1 MRSSRRQ
8 PQGRVNA
15 PKDWGSRGLALFI
28 KDGCRRAGGALRR
41 CPGQQIRLR
50 RAASALAVRTGRPV
64 AEGPLRE
71 PSTDNAWFSH
81 VAFPG
86 DADFEDANFTGDAG
100 FGNVTFTGN
109 ARFSS
114 AAFTGNAWFS
124 DTTFTHDADFDH
136 LAFARDAQFSGARFE
151 RAPFLGPLNCGPLLN
166 LSEAIF
172 SVPVTIQVAAEEV
185 RCVRTRWD
193 ATVSLRLRYAKVDL
207 SDAVVTQPTAV
218 TTHPHSLPEHACLGL
233 HRRANGEDDLLA
245 RDRHGALGPD
255 GYRPQQLRLHRSV
268 PPRPAPPRRP
278 YPIRLR
284 TDGHHSARPAAHE
297 VHPATHPRGRTPLAR
312 HPNPDDQLGSQGH
325 PPALAPKPYDL
336 AARGTAAAQDNQPG
350 LFRAHHHATGGR

>member
-71 PSTDNAWFSH
+71 PSTDNAWFSY

-124 DTTFTHDADFDH
+124 DATFTHDADFDH
-136 LAFARDAQFSGARFE
+136 LTFARDAQFSGARFE
-151 RAPFLGPLNCGPLLN
+151 RAPFLVLQSQL
-166 LSEAIF
+166 
-172 SVPVTIQVAAEEV
+172 QVVASAF
-185 RCVRTRWD
+185 
-193 ATVSLRLRYAKVDL
+193 
-207 SDAVVTQPTAV
+207 VVT
-218 TTHPHSLPEHACLGL
+218 
-233 HRRANGEDDLLA
+233 
-245 RDRHGALGPD
+245 
-255 GYRPQQLRLHRSV
+255 
-268 PPRPAPPRRP
+268 
-278 YPIRLR
+278 
-284 TDGHHSARPAAHE
+284 AA
-297 VHPATHPRGRTPLAR
+297 G
-312 HPNPDDQLGSQGH
+312 
-325 PPALAPKPYDL
+325 
-336 AARGTAAAQDNQPG
+336 PG
-350 LFRAHHHATGGR
+350 LAEASPP